1 MRVLPHDVVVLQAGD
16 RRVDEDCSDD
26 VEQAEDAANHPDA
39 EEQMEGRAI
48 ALPEDDRE
56 GHAILRLVVAE
67 HEPEGCEHRDPHSP
81 EEFFAVHIMHIPV
94 AVLGSVAV
102 LQVLVA
108 QATLADQ
115 VLSILRPPHDSEG
128 QTQNEQ
134 DDAKEHDDAKESRK
148 PEHESGEHV
157 REVLEELGTQQLR
170 QAKDAG
176 DAQAAQQGQQ
186 AGRGVR
192 YLALGPLVK
201 VDKDVRD

>member
-157 REVLEELGTQQLR
+157 REVLEEPNAQDLR
-170 QAKDAG
+170 QAEDTG
-176 DAQAAQQGQQ
+176 DAQGAEQWQHL
-186 AGRGVR
+186 GRGAR
-192 YLALGPLVK
+192 NGLPQQQVK
-201 VDKDVRD
+201 AYADVHD